1 LGVHARS
8 KNIAY
13 LLQPLGPDKVSV
25 QLSNSANLTR
35 IYTSFYSVS
44 QVFLACDAL
53 LFETRRTRTADV
65 FGVNETLYQLS
76 YSPCM

>member
-25 QLSNSANLTR
+25 QLSNSVNLTP
-35 IYTSFYSVS
+35 IYTNFCGVL
-44 QVFLACDAL
+44 QVFL
-53 LFETRRTRTADV
+53 TV
-65 FGVNETLYQLS
+65 FFLIF
-76 YSPCM
+76 